1 MTLCDADI
9 TSKNLKKRKLYLNNF
24 KLVRKKLIDLE
35 ERDNIRNMKIAMSGE
50 DIMKV
55 FNLKPGKIIGILK
68 SSIKDAILD
77 GKINNTKEET
87 LDYLLK
93 ESEKYK
99 HLM

>member
-1 MTLCDADI
+1 M
-9 TSKNLKKRKLYLNNF
+9 R
-24 KLVRKKLIDLE
+24 
-35 ERDNIRNMKIAMSGE
+35 E
-50 DIMKV
+50 DIIV

-68 SSIKDAILD
+68 SSIKAAILD

-93 ESEKYK
+93 EAEKYK